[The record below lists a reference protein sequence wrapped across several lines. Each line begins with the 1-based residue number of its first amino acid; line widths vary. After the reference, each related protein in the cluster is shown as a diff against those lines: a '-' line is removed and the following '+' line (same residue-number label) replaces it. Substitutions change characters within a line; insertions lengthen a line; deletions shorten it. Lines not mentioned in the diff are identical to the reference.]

1 MTTTTLAVLVPLL
14 PFLGAVAGLLLGRT
28 RPRLRTPPRR
38 PAARSPPSALAVVVA
53 VRQGGDQ
60 AVDAATELT
69 PTGSV
74 PIELALHID
83 GFAALVAVLVGL
95 VATCVQIYST
105 GYLRDDPRY
114 PSYAAL
120 VSLFTSAMLLVVYS
134 GDLMVLLVGWEIMGI
149 CSYFLVGHYWET
161 PEARAAS
168 LKAFLVTKLGDVPFL
183 IGLFALA
190 ADAGSFRITSIL
202 GTVASGGLDHPT
214 LIALLLLAG
223 VAGKSAQFPL
233 HTWLP
238 DAMAGPTPV
247 SALIHAA
254 TMVAAG
260 VYFVA
265 RLLPVFAASAAALV
279 VLAVMAAVTMVGS
292 ALAALAQ
299 DDIKR
304 VLAYS
309 TIGQLGYMT
318 GALAVGDRGA
328 AVFHLLSH
336 GAFKALLFLG
346 GGRDH
351 PRRRH
356 QLAGRHVPD
365 ERPARP
371 RPRRLLDDDRGA
383 PRARRD
389 PALQRL
395 LLQGGRPRRRRARRH
410 RPRRGHPR
418 RRRLDRPRR
427 RPGHRPAHRRLRD
440 PPVAARLPRP
450 GSRGPRPRQA
460 AHRHERRAV
469 GARRPLARL
478 RPRHRPRC
486 PTGSTDATSTPTLT
500 TSVLGTGVALVGGL
514 VTYGAWRHTTAM
526 AARVPL
532 GAVAAHPD
540 GDAGLVEAE
549 AIASH
554 APAYGDM
561 ASAPDPADPG
571 RLLLG
576 PLHRHAA
583 VGFHLDAVYAALF
596 VRPVQAAA
604 TLVRFLDREV
614 VDTYVRGAGA
624 APRWLGAAVRRAQ
637 TGNVQTYLE
646 RAARRLRR
654 PGGRRR
660 PRRHRGSV
668 SRRDRYQRVRD
679 AVPSRVHRRRPAPRR
694 RRRSAAGPARADGEA
709 PEQAVLRH
717 GVTVTGA
724 VLIAAI
730 VLALG
735 FDHDHPSRMQA
746 TTDISWIP
754 ALDVRIH
761 LGIDGISL
769 PLLVLTA
776 LLTFLCALY
785 RYFKM
790 PTGPSPKAFVA
801 LAPRPRVRH
810 PRHLRR
816 PRPAAVL
823 PRLRDGAHPD
833 VLPHRPLG
841 R

>member
-14 PFLGAVAGLLLGRT
+14 PFLGAVAGLLLVRT
-28 RPRLRTPPRR
+28 APGFVRPLAVLPPL
-38 PAARSPPSALAVVVA
+38 AALGLAVVVA

-60 AVDAATELT
+60 AVNAATELT

-168 LKAFLVTKLGDVPFL
+168 IKAFLVTKLGDVPFL

-190 ADAGSFRITSIL
+190 ADTGSFRITKIL
-202 GTVASGGLDHPT
+202 GNVASGGLDHPT

-265 RLLPVFAASAAALV
+265 RLLPVFAASSAALV
-279 VLAVMAAVTMVGS
+279 VLAVMAAVTMAGS

-346 GGRDH
+346 AGVIIHAAGTNSLAAMSRMKDLRARVPDAYWTMTVALLALAAIPPFSGFFTKEAVLGAAEHVATGHAEGIPGAVGWIVLVAGLVTALLTAAYAMRLWLLAFRGHGPEAPDHGRQPIAMNAVLWVLAVPSLAFGLATGPLPDWFDGRD
-351 PRRRH
+351 
-356 QLAGRHVPD
+356 L
-365 ERPARP
+365 
-371 RPRRLLDDDRGA
+371 
-383 PRARRD
+383 
-389 PALQRL
+389 
-395 LLQGGRPRRRRARRH
+395 
-410 RPRRGHPR
+410 
-418 RRRLDRPRR
+418 
-427 RPGHRPAHRRLRD
+427 
-440 PPVAARLPRP
+440 
-450 GSRGPRPRQA
+450 
-460 AHRHERRAV
+460 
-469 GARRPLARL
+469 
-478 RPRHRPRC
+478 
-486 PTGSTDATSTPTLT
+486 TPTLT
-500 TSVLGTGVALVGGL
+500 TSVLGTGVALVGGI
-514 VTYGAWRHTTAM
+514 VTYGAWRHTMAM
-526 AARVPL
+526 AARVPI
-532 GAVAAHPD
+532 GAVAAHPE

-554 APAYGDM
+554 APAYGDV

-583 VGFHLDAVYAALF
+583 VGFHVDAVYAALF

-624 APRWLGAAVRRAQ
+624 LPRWLGTAVRRAQ
-637 TGNVQTYLE
+637 TGNLQTYVSALLAGTVVLVV
-646 RAARRLRR
+646 AA
-654 PGGRRR
+654 
-660 PRRHRGSV
+660 
-668 SRRDRYQRVRD
+668 
-679 AVPSRVHRRRPAPRR
+679 
-694 RRRSAAGPARADGEA
+694 
-709 PEQAVLRH
+709 
-717 GVTVTGA
+717 
-724 VLIAAI
+724 
-730 VLALG
+730 
-735 FDHDHPSRMQA
+735 
-746 TTDISWIP
+746 
-754 ALDVRIH
+754 
-761 LGIDGISL
+761 
-769 PLLVLTA
+769 LLVATA
-776 LLTFLCALY
+776 
-785 RYFKM
+785 
-790 PTGPSPKAFVA
+790 
-801 LAPRPRVRH
+801 
-810 PRHLRR
+810 
-816 PRPAAVL
+816 
-823 PRLRDGAHPD
+823 GA
-833 VLPHRPLG
+833 
-841 R
+841 

>member
-14 PFLGAVAGLLLGRT
+14 PFLGAAAGLLLGRT
-28 RPRLRTPPRR
+28 APGFVRPLAVLPTL
-38 PAARSPPSALAVVVA
+38 AAFALAALVA
-53 VRQGGDQ
+53 VRHGGDSP
-60 AVDAATELT
+60 VDAATQLT

-74 PIELALHID
+74 PVELALHID

-161 PEARAAS
+161 PQARAAS

-190 ADAGSFRITSIL
+190 GDAGSFRITRIL
-202 GTVASGGLDHPT
+202 DTVAGGGVDHPT

-265 RLLPVFAASAAALV
+265 RLLPLFAASSAALV
-279 VLAVMAAVTMVGS
+279 VLAVMAALTMAGS

-336 GAFKALLFLG
+336 GAFKALLFLAAG
-346 GGRDH
+346 VIIHAAGTNS
-351 PRRRH
+351 
-356 QLAGRHVPD
+356 LAAMSRMSHLRARVPD
-365 ERPARP
+365 AFWTMTVALLALAAIPPFSGFFSKESVLGAAEHAATGHAEHIPGAAGWTVLVAGVLTALLTAAYATRLWLLAFHGKGAEAPDHGRQP
-371 RPRRLLDDDRGA
+371 RTMTVVLWVLAVPSLALGA
-383 PRARRD
+383 LAY
-389 PALQRL
+389 
-395 LLQGGRPRRRRARRH
+395 G
-410 RPRRGHPR
+410 
-418 RRRLDRPRR
+418 
-427 RPGHRPAHRRLRD
+427 
-440 PPVAARLPRP
+440 RLPDWFD
-450 GSRGPRPRQA
+450 GDD
-460 AHRHERRAV
+460 
-469 GARRPLARL
+469 LA
-478 RPRHRPRC
+478 
-486 PTGSTDATSTPTLT
+486 PTLT
-500 TSVLGTGVALVGGL
+500 TSVLGTGVALIGAL
-514 VTYGAWRHTTAM
+514 VTYAAWRHTTAA
-526 AARVPL
+526 AARAPL
-532 GAVAAHPD
+532 GAVAAHPEA
-540 GDAGLVEAE
+540 DAATVEAE

-554 APAYGDM
+554 TPAYGNV

-583 VGFHLDAVYAALF
+583 AGFHIDAVYTALF
-596 VRPVQAAA
+596 VRPVQAGAS
-604 TLVRFLDREV
+604 LVRFLDREV
-614 VDTYVRGAGA
+614 VDTYVHGAGA
-624 APRWLGAAVRRAQ
+624 LPRLLGAAVRRAQ
-637 TGNVQTYLE
+637 TGNVQTYVSALLAGTVVLVV
-646 RAARRLRR
+646 AAL
-654 PGGRRR
+654 
-660 PRRHRGSV
+660 V
-668 SRRDRYQRVRD
+668 V
-679 AVPSRVHRRRPAPRR
+679 A
-694 RRRSAAGPARADGEA
+694 
-709 PEQAVLRH
+709 
-717 GVTVTGA
+717 TGA
-724 VLIAAI
+724 
-730 VLALG
+730 
-735 FDHDHPSRMQA
+735 
-746 TTDISWIP
+746 
-754 ALDVRIH
+754 
-761 LGIDGISL
+761 
-769 PLLVLTA
+769 
-776 LLTFLCALY
+776 
-785 RYFKM
+785 
-790 PTGPSPKAFVA
+790 
-801 LAPRPRVRH
+801 
-810 PRHLRR
+810 
-816 PRPAAVL
+816 
-823 PRLRDGAHPD
+823 
-833 VLPHRPLG
+833 
-841 R
+841 

>member
-28 RPRLRTPPRR
+28 APGFARPL
-38 PAARSPPSALAVVVA
+38 AVLPSVAALALAAVVA
-53 VRQGGDQ
+53 VRQGGGQ

-74 PIELALHID
+74 PVELALHID
-83 GFAALVAVLVGL
+83 GFAALVAILVGL

-105 GYLRDDPRY
+105 GYLRHDPRY
-114 PSYAAL
+114 SSYAAL

-168 LKAFLVTKLGDVPFL
+168 IKAFLVTKLGDVPFL

-190 ADAGSFRITSIL
+190 ADTGSFRITKIL
-202 GTVASGGLDHPT
+202 GNVASGGLDHPT

-279 VLAVMAAVTMVGS
+279 VLAVMAAVTMAGS

-328 AVFHLLSH
+328 AVFHLLAH
-336 GAFKALLFLG
+336 GAFKALLFLAAG
-346 GGRDH
+346 VIIHAAGTNSLAAMSRMKDLRARVPDAYWTMSVALLALAAIPPFSGFFSKESVLGAAEHAAVGHAESVPGAAGWIVLVSGLVTALLTAAYAMRLWLLAFHGHGTEAPDHGKQPVAMNSVLWLLALPSLAFGLATGVLPDWFDGRD
-351 PRRRH
+351 
-356 QLAGRHVPD
+356 L
-365 ERPARP
+365 
-371 RPRRLLDDDRGA
+371 
-383 PRARRD
+383 
-389 PALQRL
+389 
-395 LLQGGRPRRRRARRH
+395 
-410 RPRRGHPR
+410 
-418 RRRLDRPRR
+418 
-427 RPGHRPAHRRLRD
+427 
-440 PPVAARLPRP
+440 
-450 GSRGPRPRQA
+450 
-460 AHRHERRAV
+460 
-469 GARRPLARL
+469 
-478 RPRHRPRC
+478 
-486 PTGSTDATSTPTLT
+486 TPTLT
-500 TSVLGTGVALVGGL
+500 TAVLGTGVALVGGI

-526 AARVPL
+526 AGRVPL

-540 GDAGLVEAE
+540 ADGGLVEAE

-554 APAYGDM
+554 EPAYGDV
-561 ASAPDPADPG
+561 ASAPDPSDPG

-604 TLVRFLDREV
+604 ALVRFLDREV

-624 APRWLGAAVRRAQ
+624 LPRWLGAAVRRAQ
-637 TGNVQTYLE
+637 TGNLQTYVSALLAGTVVLVV
-646 RAARRLRR
+646 AA
-654 PGGRRR
+654 
-660 PRRHRGSV
+660 
-668 SRRDRYQRVRD
+668 
-679 AVPSRVHRRRPAPRR
+679 
-694 RRRSAAGPARADGEA
+694 
-709 PEQAVLRH
+709 
-717 GVTVTGA
+717 
-724 VLIAAI
+724 
-730 VLALG
+730 
-735 FDHDHPSRMQA
+735 
-746 TTDISWIP
+746 
-754 ALDVRIH
+754 
-761 LGIDGISL
+761 
-769 PLLVLTA
+769 LLVATA
-776 LLTFLCALY
+776 
-785 RYFKM
+785 
-790 PTGPSPKAFVA
+790 
-801 LAPRPRVRH
+801 
-810 PRHLRR
+810 
-816 PRPAAVL
+816 
-823 PRLRDGAHPD
+823 GA
-833 VLPHRPLG
+833 
-841 R
+841 

>member
-14 PFLGAVAGLLLGRT
+14 PFLGAAAGLLLGRT
-28 RPRLRTPPRR
+28 APGFARPLAVLPSV
-38 PAARSPPSALAVVVA
+38 AALALAVVVA
-53 VRQGGDQ
+53 VRQGGGQ

-74 PIELALHID
+74 PVELALHID
-83 GFAALVAVLVGL
+83 GFAALVAILVGL

-105 GYLRDDPRY
+105 GYLRHDPRY
-114 PSYAAL
+114 SSYAAL

-168 LKAFLVTKLGDVPFL
+168 IKAFLVTKLGDVPFL

-190 ADAGSFRITSIL
+190 ADTGSFRITKIL

-260 VYFVA
+260 VYFIA
-265 RLLPVFAASAAALV
+265 RLLPVFAASAATLV
-279 VLAVMAAVTMVGS
+279 VLAVMAAVTMAGS

-328 AVFHLLSH
+328 AVFHLLAH
-336 GAFKALLFLG
+336 GAFKALLFLAAG
-346 GGRDH
+346 VIIHAAGTNSLAAMSRMRDL
-351 PRRRH
+351 RAR
-356 QLAGRHVPD
+356 VPD
-365 ERPARP
+365 AYWTMTVA
-371 RPRRLLDDDRGA
+371 LLALAAIPPFSGFFSKESVLGA
-383 PRARRD
+383 AEH
-389 PALQRL
+389 A
-395 LLQGGRPRRRRARRH
+395 
-410 RPRRGHPR
+410 
-418 RRRLDRPRR
+418 
-427 RPGHRPAHRRLRD
+427 
-440 PPVAARLPRP
+440 
-450 GSRGPRPRQA
+450 
-460 AHRHERRAV
+460 AV
-469 GARRPLARL
+469 GHAESVPGAAGWIVLVSGLVTALLTAAYAMRLWLLAFHGHGTEAPDHGKQPVTMNSVL
-478 RPRHRPRC
+478 WLLALPSLAFGLA
-486 PTGSTDATSTPTLT
+486 TGLLPDWFDGRSLTPTLT
-500 TSVLGTGVALVGGL
+500 TAVLGTGVALVGGI

-526 AARVPL
+526 AGRVPL

-540 GDAGLVEAE
+540 ADAGLVEAE

-554 APAYGDM
+554 TSAYGDV

-624 APRWLGAAVRRAQ
+624 VPRWLGAAVRRAQ
-637 TGNVQTYLE
+637 TGNLQTYVSALLAGTVVLVV
-646 RAARRLRR
+646 AA
-654 PGGRRR
+654 
-660 PRRHRGSV
+660 
-668 SRRDRYQRVRD
+668 
-679 AVPSRVHRRRPAPRR
+679 
-694 RRRSAAGPARADGEA
+694 
-709 PEQAVLRH
+709 
-717 GVTVTGA
+717 
-724 VLIAAI
+724 
-730 VLALG
+730 
-735 FDHDHPSRMQA
+735 
-746 TTDISWIP
+746 
-754 ALDVRIH
+754 
-761 LGIDGISL
+761 
-769 PLLVLTA
+769 LLVATA
-776 LLTFLCALY
+776 
-785 RYFKM
+785 
-790 PTGPSPKAFVA
+790 
-801 LAPRPRVRH
+801 
-810 PRHLRR
+810 
-816 PRPAAVL
+816 
-823 PRLRDGAHPD
+823 GA
-833 VLPHRPLG
+833 
-841 R
+841 